1 MFLEVLL
8 GTGRGTSRKQ
18 CHSKQHPLV
27 TAVLANHSPGIPA
40 GMSGVVCLAAQPC
53 LLQSKNKPLASDAV
67 LAESITVPADSST
80 STAPQQRF
88 LQSILHF
95 SRAMQALMSPLTYR
109 SFPAISFVSEETR
122 ALEALSRV
130 SHSRRTSG
138 YSCSICRPTSPV
150 LHKALLSN
158 RAPAAFILSS
168 VTSSV
173 ESTSPPAQTN
183 ANLNPVQTAEL
194 PQHRSSSSSGSSV
207 LRLHLDFLLHLLPP
221 QQPA

>member
-1 MFLEVLL
+1 MHSAASLTELCSEVGCSHLTFRDPKTKWVFWYFVQEMERLFLEVLL

-53 LLQSKNKPLASDAV
+53 LLQSKNKSLASDAV
-67 LAESITVPADSST
+67 LAESITMPADSST
-80 STAPQQRF
+80 LTAPQQRF

-158 RAPAAFILSS
+158 RAPAAGSAAAAFILSS
-168 VTSSV
+168 VTSRV
-173 ESTSPPAQTN
+173 
-183 ANLNPVQTAEL
+183 
-194 PQHRSSSSSGSSV
+194 
-207 LRLHLDFLLHLLPP
+207 
-221 QQPA
+221 